1 MKINLVT
8 FKRWDGVKDEK
19 FLCHGGSLKN
29 LVFRGWGG
37 GHEKPI
43 HTAELAKKERL
54 DSLLISGGLG
64 EKQGGRGF
72 WGGGGAHYEQAVF
85 HKIT

>member
-1 MKINLVT
+1 MGLRMKNFYVM
-8 FKRWDGVKDEK
+8 W
-19 FLCHGGSLKN
+19 GSLKN
-29 LVFRGWGG
+29 LVFK

-64 EKQGGRGF
+64 KKE
-72 WGGGGAHYEQAVF
+72 GGGVFEVGAHYEQAVF
-85 HKIT
+85 YKIT